1 MEAEKGE
8 EEAKKREKERK
19 RKASL
24 FSLIGNVNMQ
34 TFAGALK
41 YVKEKA
47 FKDTNDEKDPERKK
61 RLLACKQFTDWVNET
76 V

>member
-1 MEAEKGE
+1 
-8 EEAKKREKERK
+8 
-19 RKASL
+19 
-24 FSLIGNVNMQ
+24 MQ